1 MIKNWRK
8 KYSTNKIKSR
18 NFLTNTSYNSLKK
31 NDYENV
37 SFIIDSFSF
46 ILLNFN
52 SFTLERNFIKKDE
65 KLFINLLWKK
75 CILHDLLEFT
85 KQKENFMK
93 INSLT
98 LRYIAANEIIKRFI
112 VIDPT
117 NIQVLK
123 HYFKTNPSKHQYVY
137 AILFPKYFCRID
149 EYGLKCKAEFDCLL
163 NEKINQFLI
172 LLFHFL
178 KQFKKMLKL

>member
-1 MIKNWRK
+1 
-8 KYSTNKIKSR
+8 
-18 NFLTNTSYNSLKK
+18 
-31 NDYENV
+31 
-37 SFIIDSFSF
+37 
-46 ILLNFN
+46 
-52 SFTLERNFIKKDE
+52 
-65 KLFINLLWKK
+65 
-75 CILHDLLEFT
+75 
-85 KQKENFMK
+85 MK

-149 EYGLKCKAEFDCLL
+149 EYGL
-163 NEKINQFLI
+163 NV
-172 LLFHFL
+172 
-178 KQFKKMLKL
+178 KQNLTVYLTKK

>member
-1 MIKNWRK
+1 
-8 KYSTNKIKSR
+8 
-18 NFLTNTSYNSLKK
+18 
-31 NDYENV
+31 
-37 SFIIDSFSF
+37 
-46 ILLNFN
+46 
-52 SFTLERNFIKKDE
+52 
-65 KLFINLLWKK
+65 
-75 CILHDLLEFT
+75 
-85 KQKENFMK
+85 MK

-123 HYFKTNPSKHQYVY
+123 HYFKTNPSKRQYVY
-137 AILFPKYFCRID
+137 ATLFPKYFCRID
-149 EYGLKCKAEFDCLL
+149 VYGLKCKAESDCLL

-172 LLFHFL
+172 LLFRFL